1 MISAIIALA
10 ILFVTFGCTALT
22 YLLTYF
28 GKWSLILFSMHVLYS
43 SAEYSMIADK
53 LS

>member
-1 MISAIIALA
+1 MSASIAEATLS
-10 ILFVTFGCTALT
+10 VTFGYAAEI

-28 GKWSLILFSMHVLYS
+28 GKWSLMLLSMHVLYS